1 MSTPPRLRSEC
12 YQGFG
17 RFFLTICTYRRREWF
32 ASADCVGRVGI
43 DLLRTS
49 GDYRFDGIAYCFMR
63 DHVHGLFESTAP
75 DCDFR
80 KFASML
86 KQRSAFAHKNATSEK
101 LWQDGY
107 FDRVLR
113 REEATLDVVAYILEN
128 PVEAGLCRD
137 SRDYPFIGS
146 TLYSVEDLHD
156 AVAARSRDRVSV
168 AVIWRP

>member
-1 MSTPPRLRSEC
+1 
-12 YQGFG
+12 
-17 RFFLTICTYRRREWF
+17 
-32 ASADCVGRVGI
+32 
-43 DLLRTS
+43 
-49 GDYRFDGIAYCFMR
+49 MR
-63 DHVHGLFESTAP
+63 DHFHGLFESTAP

-86 KQRSAFAHKNATSEK
+86 KQRSAFAHKKATSEK

-128 PVEAGLCRD
+128 PVKGGLCRG
-137 SRDYPFIGS
+137 SRDYPFMGS
-146 TLYSVEDLHD
+146 TRYSIGELHD
-156 AVAARSRDRVSV
+156 AVAARWRDRASV